1 MKKYIHI
8 QKEDREFI
16 MRAFGISEKSVF
28 NAIRFD
34 DRRGGT
40 DLAKKIRKL
49 AMDRGGIVMVE
60 VPEIE
65 TLHDADGYMRQYLP
79 NNTLLEFDKE
89 DGGCDVFH
97 EGEKV
102 RRYENVVVSDIKN
115 IQGWALALGK
125 PNPGC
130 ARPSKQVS
138 LPSLARDLR

>member
-16 MRAFGISEKSVF
+16 AKAFGISERSVF

-40 DLAKKIRKL
+40 DLAKKVRKL

-60 VPEIE
+60 VPEME
-65 TLHDADGYMRQYLP
+65 TLFDADGYIRQYLP
-79 NNTLLEFDKE
+79 NNTLLEFSFE
-89 DGGCDVFH
+89 DGGCEVFH
-97 EGEKV
+97 KGKKV

-115 IQGWALALGK
+115 IQSWALAL
-125 PNPGC
+125 
-130 ARPSKQVS
+130 R
-138 LPSLARDLR
+138 

>member
-16 MRAFGISEKSVF
+16 AKAFGISERSVF

-40 DLAKKIRKL
+40 DLAKKVRKL

-60 VPEIE
+60 IPEIE
-65 TLHDADGYMRQYLP
+65 CLYDADRYMRQYLP
-79 NNTLLEFDKE
+79 NNTLLEFSFE
-89 DGGCDVFH
+89 DGGCEVFH
-97 EGEKV
+97 KGKKV

-115 IQGWALALGK
+115 IQSWALAL
-125 PNPGC
+125 
-130 ARPSKQVS
+130 R
-138 LPSLARDLR
+138 

>member
-8 QKEDREFI
+8 KKEDREFI

-40 DLAKKIRKL
+40 DLAKKVRKL

-60 VPEIE
+60 VPEME

-79 NNTLLEFDKE
+79 NNTLLEFSFE
-89 DGGCDVFH
+89 DGGCEVFH
-97 EGEKV
+97 KGEKV
-102 RRYENVVVSDIKN
+102 RRYENVAVSDIKN
-115 IQGWALALGK
+115 IQSWALAL
-125 PNPGC
+125 
-130 ARPSKQVS
+130 R
-138 LPSLARDLR
+138 

>member
-8 QKEDREFI
+8 QKEDRDFI
-16 MRAFGISEKSVF
+16 AKAFGISERSVF

-40 DLAKKIRKL
+40 DLARKVRKL

-60 VPEIE
+60 IPEVE

-79 NNTLLEFDKE
+79 NNTLLEFSFE
-89 DGGCDVFH
+89 DGGCEVFH
-97 EGEKV
+97 KGKKV

-115 IQGWALALGK
+115 IQRWALAL
-125 PNPGC
+125 
-130 ARPSKQVS
+130 R
-138 LPSLARDLR
+138 